1 MGRLVTLL
9 LVGVA
14 GCSQP
19 PPSACTADG
28 YPLQDGLAKDC
39 TPGPGLIAFAF
50 IPKGVSSPALFLTR
64 QDGTCN
70 RRLTGDS
77 AFYGAPAFFPGG
89 KKVVYASTRLG
100 LNSLYVFDLVN
111 RVETRLDTLWQL
123 NPPPAATTQLAAAAP
138 SVSPDGLTVAFEGS
152 LAAYPGWSD
161 VFTVP
166 VAGGAVTRL
175 SNDPIASTNPV
186 WSNDGSLVY
195 SYSYGAGGE
204 IVSTPPDG
212 SQMATPV
219 TTGSRLS
226 SRFTVSGDGTA
237 LVYARF
243 ATPDTGTRP
252 TELVAY
258 DLATGAIRVVSS
270 ANETD
275 PAVDAGDSSIAV
287 SRRSASGYDLHLLD
301 YTSGV
306 SKRQLT
312 DCPGQ
317 AFGAAIAR

>member
-1 MGRLVTLL
+1 M
-9 LVGVA
+9 LVGA
-14 GCSQP
+14 AACSQP

-28 YPLQDGLAKDC
+28 YPLQDGLGMDC

-50 IPKGVSSPALFLTR
+50 IPEGMFSPALFLTR

-100 LNSLYVFDLVN
+100 LNSLYVLDLVSK
-111 RVETRLDTLWQL
+111 VETRLDTSWQL
-123 NPPPAATTQLAAAAP
+123 SPPPAALTQLAAAAP

-152 LAAYPGWSD
+152 LTAYPGWSD

-166 VAGGAVTRL
+166 AAGGAVTRL
-175 SNDPIASTNPV
+175 SNDPIAATYPV
-186 WSNDGSLVY
+186 WSHDGSLVY
-195 SYSYGAGGE
+195 YFSYGTGGE
-204 IVSTPPDG
+204 VASTPPDG
-212 SQMATPV
+212 SQIATPV

-243 ATPDTGTRP
+243 ATPDTGTKP
-252 TELVAY
+252 TELVAR
-258 DLATGAIRVVSS
+258 DLASGTIRVISS
-270 ANETD
+270 ADEAD
-275 PAVDAGDSSIAV
+275 PAIDAGNDSIAV
-287 SRRSASGYDLHLLD
+287 SRRSATGYDLYLLD
-301 YTSGV
+301 YASGAL
-306 SKRQLT
+306 KLKLT